1 MRAGWETKTLGELSE
16 FRRGLTYKKADE
28 VSESSNVVLRA
39 NNVDRDTG
47 KLVFDELRYIRDDIE
62 IPESK
67 RIRRDTLLICTAS
80 GSKSHLG
87 KVAIV
92 DTDEDYAF
100 GGFMG
105 LLIPCELVLP
115 RYLYWITQSDL
126 YRDHLR
132 QLSDGMNINNLK
144 WKELAQL
151 VVPLPPLAEQ
161 KRIVAILDEAFE
173 AIEQAEAA
181 TQAAIAPL
189 THLVERERD
198 ALLLGCEGTADARLG
213 DHIDLLAGPA
223 FKSAGYT
230 DEPSGIRLLRGD
242 NIVPGATRWDGL
254 KRWPADDTDAY
265 DRFWL
270 QTDDV
275 VIAMDR
281 PWISTGFKR
290 AMLTDEDVPSLLVQ
304 RVARLRCRDSL
315 WPRFLYHLISSR
327 SFIEQMVGGQTGTG
341 VPHISGKQIEA
352 FLFTCPAIEQQRDIA
367 ERLDGIIESVQD
379 AVDLRHRK
387 LAMLQSLRSSLL
399 RTAFGGELEHTQART
414 SELAGVTA

>member
-1 MRAGWETKTLGELSE
+1 MREEWPLEPVAAVAQVIAGQSPKSE
-16 FRRGLTYKKADE
+16 FYNSEGQGEPFYQGKKEFGDRFIGPPTTWTTSANRIAEAGDILMSVRAPVGPVNITQQRICIGRGLAAI
-28 VSESSNVVLRA
+28 RPGPRI
-39 NNVDRDTG
+39 DRDFLYYALLERQSEIRGTEG
-47 KLVFDELRYIRDDIE
+47 AVF
-62 IPESK
+62 
-67 RIRRDTLLICTAS
+67 AS
-80 GSKSHLG
+80 INK
-87 KVAIV
+87 
-92 DTDEDYAF
+92 
-100 GGFMG
+100 
-105 LLIPCELVLP
+105 
-115 RYLYWITQSDL
+115 TQI
-126 YRDHLR
+126 
-132 QLSDGMNINNLK
+132 GAVKI
-144 WKELAQL
+144 
-151 VVPLPPLAEQ
+151 PLPPLAEQ

-173 AIEQAEAA
+173 AIERAEAA

-198 ALLLGCEGTADARLG
+198 ALLLGCKGTADARLG

-304 RVARLRCRDSL
+304 RVARLRCRDRL
-315 WPRFLYHLISSR
+315 WPRFLYHLISST

-352 FLFTCPAIEQQRDIA
+352 FLFTYPAIEQQRDIA

-414 SELAGVTA
+414 SELAEVTA